1 MNRATRLRKTRRWLS
16 DVKNGAMLGGDE
28 SWPVLAVSSG
38 DLISII
44 PEDNGDG
51 DDKRMGCDLL

>member
-1 MNRATRLRKTRRWLS
+1 LP
-16 DVKNGAMLGGDE
+16 DVKNGAMLGGDK

-44 PEDNGDG
+44 PEDDNNS
-51 DDKRMGCDLL
+51 DDKSMGCDLL